1 LNMNADTVTKMLD
14 ATYPRKAVW
23 TVVLGSLETSVSGM
37 ILAATSDSFR
47 VQTEQGDTYT
57 LAMSDVLAL
66 VFV

>member
-1 LNMNADTVTKMLD
+1 
-14 ATYPRKAVW
+14 
-23 TVVLGSLETSVSGM
+23 M